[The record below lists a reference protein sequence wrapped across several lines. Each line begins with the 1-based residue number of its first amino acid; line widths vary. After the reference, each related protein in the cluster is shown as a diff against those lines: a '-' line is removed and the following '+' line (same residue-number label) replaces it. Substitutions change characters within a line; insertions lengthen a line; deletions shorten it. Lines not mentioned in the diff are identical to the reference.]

1 MPYTFAADPDV
12 TDRVISTAA
21 GYTLYGSNGLDEGYD
36 SGGKLIWIQP
46 DGGRRQTLTYDASGR
61 LQTVTDFHGRSLTFT
76 YNTQGTVATV
86 TDPAGDIYSYQYDAH
101 YNLTAVSKPP
111 VTVGGSPLTRHYVY
125 EDASFPHAL
134 TGILDE
140 DGNRYATW
148 SYNSQGRA
156 VSAQL
161 AGGARNYSFSYG
173 TGSTLI
179 TDPLGTAR
187 TFTFQTLHGVEKTV
201 SISGGKCDICGTS
214 AQTRYDTNGFVSSRT
229 DFDGNVTTYS
239 FNSRGLETSRTEAY
253 GTPEAR
259 TITTVWDA
267 NYRLPTRITTPTRTT
282 TFQYDSHGN
291 LLQKTVT
298 PNTGPVQIWTYTYDS
313 NGLLTRVTGPRT
325 DVTQA
330 TTYAYGSQGDLT
342 QVTNALGQVTR
353 ITAYDA
359 NGRPLSVTDPS
370 GLVTTYTY
378 DPLSRLTSRDR
389 GGLTTTYTYDGV
401 GNLTSVTLPGGVTY
415 TYTYDAAHRLIRIAD
430 ATGDSIRYT
439 LDAMGNRIK
448 TQYLDAGG
456 QVSYTHRQVFNALD
470 RLYQDI
476 GAANQTTTYAYDANG
491 NQVQRTDP
499 LGHTAAWA
507 YDALNRVR
515 QVTDALNGITTYT
528 YDPTDALVSV
538 TDPDGNTTTD
548 TNDGFGNHTRVQSP
562 DSGTST
568 DTYDAAGNRLTH
580 TDARGITLTYTY
592 DALNRL
598 THVDAPGAADDIT
611 YTYDTCPN
619 GVGRLC
625 TVTTAAT
632 TVQYG
637 YDALGQLVSDQ
648 GLSYA
653 YDAAGRLA
661 SMTYPSGAVVTYGY
675 DADGRVQRVQLTVGG
690 ATQILASGIH
700 YRPFGPVDALTYG
713 SGQSLTQAYDGDY
726 RMQSQAVPGILGITY
741 GPYDGQGNLL
751 QRTDTRSGA
760 VSGSFSY
767 DGLGRLIGAS
777 GGYGA
782 RSYHYDA
789 NGNRT
794 ELDTGGTVIP
804 YAYSAGS
811 NRLSQAGTDTVV
823 LDAAG
828 NTVQKGPWR
837 YTYTAQERLK
847 AVYEGGVLKAT
858 YTYNGLGQRV
868 AKTLPA
874 GTVRY
879 VYGPG
884 GRMLA
889 QTDASG
895 EALDEYFY
903 LNGRPLAV
911 LRHDQDGDGVPDDR
925 DDCIAVPNGP
935 LHPDVGGHSQRDTSG
950 DGYGNLCD
958 ADFDHNGIVNFAD
971 LAYIK
976 AHFGTSDPDADL
988 DGNGIVNFAD
998 LAITKSL
1005 FGNPPGPSGLHGQA
1019 GPPQL
1024 LYVNTDALGAPVA
1037 LSNVSGT
1044 TVWQASY
1051 TPFGQAT
1058 INPDPG
1064 GDGKK
1069 VTFNLRFSGQY
1080 YDRESGLYY
1089 NYFRDYDPST
1099 GRYVESDPIGL
1110 AAGTNLYAYVRGDP
1124 LRWVD
1129 PKGLASIAF
1138 GSGGSFQYYF
1148 WGGSAQSGFAF
1159 DTKGNACFYT
1169 TTCKTKAF
1177 GTEIDLGP
1185 SVALSKENL
1194 CSGTKK
1200 STSYFVS
1207 GGKAIYEGGEIS
1219 KDGVSRG
1226 LHGGIGYGSA
1236 AGKNICTTVYH
1247 CLK

>member
-1 MPYTFAADPDV
+1 MLRY
-12 TDRVISTAA
+12 R
-21 GYTLYGSNGLDEGYD
+21 YGE
-36 SGGKLIWIQP
+36 
-46 DGGRRQTLTYDASGR
+46 
-61 LQTVTDFHGRSLTFT
+61 
-76 YNTQGTVATV
+76 
-86 TDPAGDIYSYQYDAH
+86 
-101 YNLTAVSKPP
+101 
-111 VTVGGSPLTRHYVY
+111 
-125 EDASFPHAL
+125 
-134 TGILDE
+134 
-140 DGNRYATW
+140 
-148 SYNSQGRA
+148 
-156 VSAQL
+156 
-161 AGGARNYSFSYG
+161 
-173 TGSTLI
+173 
-179 TDPLGTAR
+179 
-187 TFTFQTLHGVEKTV
+187 
-201 SISGGKCDICGTS
+201 
-214 AQTRYDTNGFVSSRT
+214 
-229 DFDGNVTTYS
+229 
-239 FNSRGLETSRTEAY
+239 
-253 GTPEAR
+253 
-259 TITTVWDA
+259 
-267 NYRLPTRITTPTRTT
+267 
-282 TFQYDSHGN
+282 
-291 LLQKTVT
+291 
-298 PNTGPVQIWTYTYDS
+298 
-313 NGLLTRVTGPRT
+313 
-325 DVTQA
+325 
-330 TTYAYGSQGDLT
+330 
-342 QVTNALGQVTR
+342 
-353 ITAYDA
+353 
-359 NGRPLSVTDPS
+359 
-370 GLVTTYTY
+370 
-378 DPLSRLTSRDR
+378 
-389 GGLTTTYTYDGV
+389 
-401 GNLTSVTLPGGVTY
+401 LPG
-415 TYTYDAAHRLIRIAD
+415 
-430 ATGDSIRYT
+430 
-439 LDAMGNRIK
+439 
-448 TQYLDAGG
+448 
-456 QVSYTHRQVFNALD
+456 
-470 RLYQDI
+470 
-476 GAANQTTTYAYDANG
+476 
-491 NQVQRTDP
+491 
-499 LGHTAAWA
+499 
-507 YDALNRVR
+507 
-515 QVTDALNGITTYT
+515 
-528 YDPTDALVSV
+528 
-538 TDPDGNTTTD
+538 
-548 TNDGFGNHTRVQSP
+548 
-562 DSGTST
+562 
-568 DTYDAAGNRLTH
+568 
-580 TDARGITLTYTY
+580 
-592 DALNRL
+592 
-598 THVDAPGAADDIT
+598 
-611 YTYDTCPN
+611 
-619 GVGRLC
+619 
-625 TVTTAAT
+625 
-632 TVQYG
+632 
-637 YDALGQLVSDQ
+637 
-648 GLSYA
+648 
-653 YDAAGRLA
+653 
-661 SMTYPSGAVVTYGY
+661 
-675 DADGRVQRVQLTVGG
+675 
-690 ATQILASGIH
+690 
-700 YRPFGPVDALTYG
+700 
-713 SGQSLTQAYDGDY
+713 
-726 RMQSQAVPGILGITY
+726 
-741 GPYDGQGNLL
+741 
-751 QRTDTRSGA
+751 
-760 VSGSFSY
+760 
-767 DGLGRLIGAS
+767 
-777 GGYGA
+777 
-782 RSYHYDA
+782 YHYDA

-804 YAYSAGS
+804 
-811 NRLSQAGTDTVV
+811 
-823 LDAAG
+823 
-828 NTVQKGPWR
+828 
-837 YTYTAQERLK
+837 
-847 AVYEGGVLKAT
+847 